1 MNHVSHIRG
10 PQALPPTER
19 GGSNPPTPAPPAR
32 LREHDQADISVIAR
46 LRAQMASLPDVRQNV
61 IDRVRAEID
70 AGSYESADKIE
81 AAIDALMED
90 L

>member
-1 MNHVSHIRG
+1 MNQVSPIRG
-10 PQALPPTER
+10 PQAVPQADRAATH
-19 GGSNPPTPAPPAR
+19 PPAASVAAPA
-32 LREHDQADISVIAR
+32 REHDQADISVIAR
-46 LRAQMASLPDVRQNV
+46 LRAQLSSLPDVRQHV

-81 AAIDALMED
+81 AAIDALVED